1 LSVKRFFTPFKI
13 GLLIVTVAYFL
24 FTLHGVLTLEWIGEW
39 DRIGGGGFR
48 FAIYIEDI
56 TAYICLVFRL
66 AASIIA
72 LASVI
77 YYFVKK
83 GITNKLAYTLLRVV
97 VVFEAIYWLGLATT
111 AYYSLESFTRILL
124 SASAD
129 RILNSLALSVI
140 PDVVEA
146 IILPIALF
154 ILALKLS
161 PNKPEKSIIKWAL
174 ISGIF
179 YVLSFWLVYSS
190 IWAGIIRQKGIEYV
204 TSRPESALSF
214 GLTVFGLAA
223 LAIYMIYFTWK
234 SRGVSSIGQ
243 LQIKKVGAIVL
254 ALGLY
259 FLWNYISWV
268 IFAGD
273 QWNSWYAMFLGHNM
287 DLWMLSLPLVALPM
301 LVSSKGKKDRLAFAI
316 EGVGAVFIG
325 VFLAAYLAGI
335 PTLAVYHSDPIV
347 RAVLAI
353 VGAIFLVLILAQI
366 VIAVAQ
372 RKHHN

>member
-1 LSVKRFFTPFKI
+1 V
-13 GLLIVTVAYFL
+13 VVAYFL
-24 FTLHGVLTLEWIGEW
+24 FTLHGVFTLEWIGEW

-72 LASVI
+72 LAAVV

-83 GITNKLAYTLLRVV
+83 GIASKLAYKLLRVV
-97 VVFEAIYWLGLATT
+97 VVFEGIYWLGLATT
-111 AYYSLESFTRILL
+111 AYYSLESFSRILL

-129 RILNSLALSVI
+129 RILNSLLLSVI

-146 IILPIALF
+146 IILPISLF
-154 ILALKLS
+154 IFAWKLS
-161 PNKPEKSIIKWAL
+161 PSKPEKSIIKWAL
-174 ISGIF
+174 ITGIF

-190 IWAGIIRQKGIEYV
+190 IWAGIIWQKGIEYI
-204 TSRPESALSF
+204 TSRPESAISF

-223 LAIYMIYFTWK
+223 LAIYMAYFTWK
-234 SRGVSSIGQ
+234 SRGVTSVGQ
-243 LQIKKVGAIVL
+243 LHLKTVGAIVL

-268 IFAGD
+268 ILAGD
-273 QWNSWYAMFLGHNM
+273 QWNNWYAMFLGHNM

-301 LVSSKGKKDRLAFAI
+301 LYTSRAEGKEKLLILAT

-353 VGAIFLVLILAQI
+353 VGAIFLVLILVQI
-366 VIAVAQ
+366 IIAVTHH
-372 RKHHN
+372 KH